1 MKIVCVC
8 DAGVPEMLMK
18 RMEGLPGCEVTLYT
32 EKTLMDIKAI
42 TVMGRTAEV
51 SGAESCPVTAEM
63 LEAVRDADALVVHT
77 APVNSAVL
85 DAAPALKHVGVLR
98 TGVENVNVA
107 LCSQRGIRVYNA
119 DGRNA
124 AAVADQTVAMM
135 LCEMRNIARGHAALM
150 AGKWVKVFPNVYDS
164 HDMCNCTVGI
174 LGVGKIGTLVARR
187 LSGFGC
193 RILGCDPF
201 LPPEEI
207 LARGCDEAVDKQE
220 LLRRSDFVT
229 MHMVYKEGDPHLI
242 GEAELALMKKS
253 AVLVNCARAG
263 LVDTQALVSALEQ
276 KRIGGAAIDVFDA
289 EPLPEGHPL
298 LKLSNVTL
306 TPHSAGTTVDAFANS
321 VGIIRSQFEQLLAGE
336 TPRNLING

>member
-18 RMEGLPGCEVTLYT
+18 MMQGLPGCEVSLYT

-42 TVMGRTAEV
+42 TMMGRNAEV
-51 SGAESCPVTAEM
+51 NGAESCPVTAEM
-63 LEAVRDADALVVHT
+63 LQAVRDADAIVVHT
-77 APVNSAVL
+77 APVNRAVL
-85 DAAPALKHVGVLR
+85 DAAPAVKHVGVLR
-98 TGVENVNVA
+98 TGVENVNVE
-107 LCSQRGIRVYNA
+107 LCSQRGITVYNA

-150 AGKWVKVFPNVYDS
+150 AGKWTKVFPNVYDS
-164 HDMCNCTVGI
+164 HDMANCTVGI
-174 LGVGKIGTLVARR
+174 LGVGKIGSLVARR

-201 LPPEEI
+201 LPEAEI
-207 LARGCDEAVDKQE
+207 LARGCHEAVSKEE

-229 MHMVYKEGDPHLI
+229 MHMVYREGDAPLI
-242 GEAELALMKKS
+242 GAEELALMKKS
-253 AVLVNCARAG
+253 AILVNCARAG
-263 LVDTQALVSALEQ
+263 LVDTQALIAALQE

-289 EPLPEGHPL
+289 EPLPEGHPF
-298 LKLSNVTL
+298 LSLPNVTL

-321 VGIIRSQFEQLLAGE
+321 VSIIRGQFQQLLDGQ
-336 TPRNLING
+336 TPKNKVN